1 MGAGLAYISAMTNAR
16 SFLRLS
22 VAVCL
27 PLVTGGAFAKE
38 PPAPAYVVVDAGS
51 GAVLDAANPGQPR
64 HPASLTKLMTVYLAF
79 EAVDQGKATADTRIK
94 VSANAAGQQGS
105 TLGLKSG
112 TTITLALAVKA
123 LIVRSANDA
132 AVAIAEHL
140 AGSEAEFALRMTAA
154 ARELGMNATTFQN
167 ATGLTA
173 PGHLSTPRDMALLAL
188 ALKRKFPDLY
198 PLFALRQLDWGKGSL
213 PTVNGFL
220 TSFVGAEGMKT
231 GFTCPAGYNLAA
243 SAQRDGRRLVAVM
256 MGAPSRQDRD
266 TAVRRLMDRTFK
278 APKGPEGLLI
288 EIPNRDVSAP
298 DLSGSVCGNGVPG
311 ASAFGR
317 NRKALPKGWA
327 LEVAFGHDEKETRRR
342 AGKAQSRLGKGGLK
356 GGSPAVVLGAMG
368 GLQAYRGLI
377 VGLKESNAVQTCLAA
392 REKGEW
398 CRVLSPDALDAA
410 LDAER
415 RMLMAVAR

>member
-1 MGAGLAYISAMTNAR
+1 M
-16 SFLRLS
+16 S
-22 VAVCL
+22 VARILACL
-27 PLVTGGAFAKE
+27 PVIAALLLAASGVAAKE
-38 PPAPAYVVVDAGS
+38 MPAPPPSPAYVVVDAAT
-51 GAVLDAANPGQPR
+51 GAVLDAINPGQPR
-64 HPASLTKLMTVYLAF
+64 HPASLTKLMTIYLAF
-79 EAVDQGKATADTRIK
+79 EAVDQDKATADTKIK

-112 TTITLALAVKA
+112 TTITLAMAVKA

-140 AGSEAEFALRMTAA
+140 AGSEAELALRMTAA

-220 TSFVGAEGMKT
+220 TSFAGAEGMKT

-243 SAQRDGRRLVAVM
+243 TAQRDGRRLVTVM

-266 TAVRRLMDRTFK
+266 TAVRRLLDQTFK
-278 APKGPEGLLI
+278 KPNEPKGPLI
-288 EIPNRDVSAP
+288 EVPNRDGVAP
-298 DLSGSVCGNGVPG
+298 DLSASVCKYGVPG
-311 ASAFGR
+311 SSAFGKG
-317 NRKALPKGWA
+317 RKALPKGWA

-342 AGKAQSRLGKGGLK
+342 AGKAQARLGKGLK

-377 VGLKESNAVQTCLAA
+377 VGLKEDNAVQTCLAA
-392 REKGEW
+392 RERGEW
-398 CRVLSPDALDAA
+398 CRVLSPEALDAA

-415 RMLMAVAR
+415 RMLMAAAR